1 MTDKSVTVTLNQV
14 TAQAACGHVL
24 HKHLKKSLQE
34 VLDLEKDIHRFELH
48 SSLYFQ
54 GQVALAKRLMSYLE
68 ILDSDLREEHHG
80 IKS

>member
-1 MTDKSVTVTLNQV
+1 MTTKSVKVTLNQV

-34 VLDLEKDIHRFELH
+34 VIDLEKDIHRFELH

-54 GQVALAKRLMSYLE
+54 GQVSLAKRLISYVE
-68 ILDSDLREEHHG
+68 ILDKDLKEIHHA
-80 IKS
+80 IKI

>member
-1 MTDKSVTVTLNQV
+1 MTSKSVEVTLNQV

-54 GQVALAKRLMSYLE
+54 GQVALAKRLMTYVKV
-68 ILDSDLREEHHG
+68 LDNDLQELHHG
-80 IKS
+80 